1 VEVDGETVV
10 DLDQPV
16 EAVAVTPGDRGM
28 AAVEV
33 RPLSGPGAEASPL
46 LAEGRTVTV
55 SGAGFRYRADA
66 VVSGPVRTRTWTVRE
81 GAWGLTL
88 PSPS

>member
-1 VEVDGETVV
+1 V
-10 DLDQPV
+10 
-16 EAVAVTPGDRGM
+16 

-33 RPLSGPGAEASPL
+33 RPVSVGAEASPL

-55 SGAGFRYRADA
+55 SGAHFRYRADM
-66 VVSGPVRTRTWTVRE
+66 VVSGPVRTRTWVVRE

-88 PSPS
+88 PSSA